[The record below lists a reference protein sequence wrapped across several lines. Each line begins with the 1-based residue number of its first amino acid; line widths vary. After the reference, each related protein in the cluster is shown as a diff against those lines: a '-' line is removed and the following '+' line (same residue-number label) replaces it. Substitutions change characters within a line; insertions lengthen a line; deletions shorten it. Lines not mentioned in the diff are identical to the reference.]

1 MSPELQK
8 VNALGVYLHDRR
20 IGIINRLAGDRH
32 IYAFEQEYL
41 DDPNRPTLS
50 LSYKGR
56 TGGLVTTVRPVSRR
70 LPPFFSNLLPE
81 GHLRDYLAAK
91 AGVKKARE
99 FYLMAVLGA
108 DLAGAVIVRPMDA
121 GDHDDQHEHPE
132 HHDEEDEKQKNV
144 LRFSLAGVQL
154 KFSAVMEASGG
165 LTVPAHGVGGS
176 WIVKL
181 PSTQHAAVSE
191 NEYAMLELA
200 RATGIQCPPVRLVPV
215 GDIEGLPP
223 DAARLKG
230 KALAVE
236 RFDRAAGGR
245 RIHMEDFAQVF
256 GLFPDDKYGERS
268 YANIAAV
275 LWAETGEGSTYE
287 FVRRLVFSVL
297 IGNADM
303 HLKNWSLLYPDGR
316 MPVLS
321 PAYDFVSTLPYIPG
335 DTLALSFGGTKSLDG
350 VTLDQV
356 RRFADTARLPMKPL
370 NDIVAETVEKTQKAW
385 GDLPHKDLLPRE
397 ILKVINDQIA
407 NTVRSVRKSSWT
419 NGSGLLTA
427 VSPVVRA
434 VGRDYCGRVRSV
446 GRSSEPACCGST
458 CPHAAGTQGCALE

>member
-8 VNALGVYLHDRR
+8 MNALGVHLHDRR
-20 IGIINRLAGDRH
+20 IGIIIRLAGDSQ
-32 IYAFEQEYL
+32 IFAFEQDYI

-50 LSYKGR
+50 LSYKSR
-56 TGGLVTTVRPVSRR
+56 TGGLVTKVRPVSRR

-81 GHLRDYLAAK
+81 GHLRDYLAEK
-91 AGVKKARE
+91 AGVKKERE

-108 DLAGAVIVRPMDA
+108 DLAGAVTVQPMD
-121 GDHDDQHEHPE
+121 GGEGEHGHGHDRHQHH
-132 HHDEEDEKQKNV
+132 EDEDQQQKNV

-181 PSTQHAAVSE
+181 PSTQYASVPE

-200 RATGIQCPPVRLVPV
+200 RATGIQVPPIRLVPV
-215 GDIEGLPP
+215 SEIEGLQP

-230 KALAVE
+230 NALAVE

-275 LWAETGEGSTYE
+275 LWAETGEEGTYE

-316 MPVLS
+316 RPVLS

-335 DTLALSFGGTKSLDG
+335 DTLALSFGKTKSLEG
-350 VTLDQV
+350 VTVDQV
-356 RRFADTARLPMKPL
+356 RRFADTARLPMKPVMDVVR
-370 NDIVAETVEKTQKAW
+370 DIIEKTQHGWKE
-385 GDLPHKDLLPRE
+385 LPQKDLLPHD
-397 ILKVINDQIA
+397 ILKAIDGQIS
-407 NTVRSVRKSSWT
+407 N
-419 NGSGLLTA
+419 A
-427 VSPVVRA
+427 VSK
-434 VGRDYCGRVRSV
+434 
-446 GRSSEPACCGST
+446 T
-458 CPHAAGTQGCALE
+458 KLE